1 MRRVPKVGGTRYV
14 EQGQRQ
20 LVAFLIEQR
29 AYRLGHIYL
38 HFFVEAKWKKNRKS
52 YLATCMYTQIVVRLG
67 FPTL

>member
-1 MRRVPKVGGTRYV
+1 MRRVPQVGGTRYV

-38 HFFVEAKWKKNRKS
+38 HFFVEAKWKKTGSLILPLVCIPK
-52 YLATCMYTQIVVRLG
+52 
-67 FPTL
+67 